1 MTKDEQI
8 SEIKRIIREWG
19 STSCAELETESS
31 PCIKSIGNGRN
42 NISQLVETFY
52 VDSVEAVTYQ
62 DDTVIAW
69 DNFDYEELSED
80 IINEIYEIIEQYDVL
95 MYKTMKR
102 CEN

>member
-31 PCIKSIGNGRN
+31 PCIKTIGNGRN

-52 VDSVEAVTYQ
+52 VNSVEAVTYQ
-62 DDTVIAW
+62 DDTIIAW

-80 IINEIYEIIEQYDVL
+80 IINEIYEIIEQYEVSNI
-95 MYKTMKR
+95 K
-102 CEN
+102 

>member
-42 NISQLVETFY
+42 NISQLVERFF
-52 VDSVEAVTYQ
+52 VGGVEAVTYQ
-62 DDTVIAW
+62 HETEIDW
-69 DNFDYEELSED
+69 DNYDYEELSED
-80 IINEIYEIIEQYDVL
+80 IINEIYEIIEQYEVSNI
-95 MYKTMKR
+95 KTMKR